1 MLKAYLLIVG
11 SELLLPGKADTH
23 SSYLRDRLFELGIPL
38 QGYCV
43 AGDDENALIAQL
55 DVASRSACL
64 VILTGGLG
72 PTEDD
77 VTRKAVARFLRKS
90 LRYDERVR
98 EQLEQFFAERQRQ
111 MPDNNLRQALVPVG
125 SRVLPNRVGTAPGLH
140 LEERGCHYLLLPGPP
155 KELEPMFA
163 EQVAPWLA
171 QKFGQRPIRQ
181 RFFRLTGIPE
191 SAADQIASPIY
202 RRYPEVNTTILS
214 KPGDIEFIL
223 TALAETGAPSG
234 SLDRLAGELESALV
248 NYIYSTD
255 NIPMEE
261 VIGRLLLERR
271 ASLSVAESCTGGLLA
286 KRLTD
291 VPGSSAWFKGGVVCY
306 SNELKAKLVG
316 VPPEIVEKYGAVSSN
331 VAITLAAGI
340 RHKTGTDL
348 AVGITGI
355 AGPGG
360 ATPEK
365 PVGLVYIG
373 LALGEKITV
382 KKFQFYG
389 DRERIRFQATQMAM
403 EIIRRA
409 LLAKTEPE
417 ESK

>member
-11 SELLLPGKADTH
+11 SELLLPGKQDTH
-23 SSYLRDRLFELGIPL
+23 SAYLRNRLFELGIPL
-38 QGYCV
+38 LGYSI
-43 AGDDENALIAQL
+43 AGDDENALIAL
-55 DVASRSACL
+55 LELASRSASL
-64 VILTGGLG
+64 VIITGGLG

-77 VTRKAVARFLRKS
+77 VTRKAVARYLRKS
-90 LRYDERVR
+90 LRYDEKVR
-98 EQLEQFFAERQRQ
+98 EQLEQFFAERQRR
-111 MPDNNLRQALVPVG
+111 MPDNCLRQALVPVG
-125 SRVLPNRVGTAPGLH
+125 SRVLANRVGTAPGLH

-155 KELEPMFA
+155 KEMEPMFE
-163 EQVAPWLA
+163 EQVAPWLV
-171 QKFGQRPIRQ
+171 QKYGQRPIRQ
-181 RFFRLTGIPE
+181 RFLRLTGIPE
-191 SAADQIASPIY
+191 SAADQIAAPIY
-202 RRYPEVNTTILS
+202 RRYPDVNTTILA
-214 KPGDIEFIL
+214 KPGDIELIL
-223 TALAETGAPSG
+223 TGLAEDGAPDD
-234 SLDRLAGELESALV
+234 SLDRLAGELEAALGD
-248 NYIYSTD
+248 YIYATSNLTL
-255 NIPMEE
+255 EE
-261 VIGRLLLERR
+261 LLGQLLLERR

-306 SNELKAKLVG
+306 SNDLKTKLVG

-365 PVGLVYIG
+365 PVGRVYIG

-389 DRERIRFQATQMAM
+389 DRERVRFQATQMAM
-403 EIIRRA
+403 EITRRA
-409 LLAKTEPE
+409 LLSKSDPE
-417 ESK
+417 GK